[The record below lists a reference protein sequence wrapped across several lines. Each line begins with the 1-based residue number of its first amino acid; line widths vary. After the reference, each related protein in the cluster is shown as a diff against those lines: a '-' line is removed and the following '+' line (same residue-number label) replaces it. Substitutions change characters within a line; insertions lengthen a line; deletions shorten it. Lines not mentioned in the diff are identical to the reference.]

1 VNEKL
6 YGVPLATSLLL
17 HGLVLFL
24 AAALIRHGNQSR
36 QDFLPVS
43 LVELAPTQ
51 EKDTAA
57 PADKPVVTREV
68 KGKETKP
75 AVKNPPVD
83 RKILP
88 AVKDEANKA
97 AESKSNQPSVTDIP
111 AIASKPRLEGGGS
124 EAGTVNTIGKSDV
137 AVLPGPG
144 NSGGSGGTAIAGLGR
159 GSGAPGLPAQSAPLH
174 TNREAKPIQTARP
187 TYPPMALRIGMES
200 DVMMT
205 IIVDSEG
212 HVTKAEI
219 LKNGGAGFDDEAL
232 KAVKQSR
239 FEPAQL
245 DGQAV
250 AAEFTFIYRFRLQR

>member
-24 AAALIRHGNQSR
+24 AAALVRHGNLPR

-43 LVELAPTQ
+43 LVEVAPAQ
-51 EKDTAA
+51 EMKPTA
-57 PADKPVVTREV
+57 PADKPVVTKEV
-68 KGKETKP
+68 KSKEAKSAIKYSTIDRQVVPAVRDEDNKAPETK
-75 AVKNPPVD
+75 
-83 RKILP
+83 
-88 AVKDEANKA
+88 
-97 AESKSNQPSVTDIP
+97 SNHPSVSDT
-111 AIASKPRLEGGGS
+111 AVIASKPRVEGGGS
-124 EAGTVNTIGKSDV
+124 EAGVASSSGKSDV

-144 NSGGSGGTAIAGLGR
+144 NSGGTGGTAIAGLGR
-159 GSGAPGLPAQSAPLH
+159 GSGAPGLPAQAAPLR
-174 TNREAKPIQTARP
+174 TNREAKAIQTARP
-187 TYPPMALRIGMES
+187 AYPPMALRMGMES
-200 DVMMT
+200 DVMMK

-219 LKNGGAGFDDEAL
+219 LKSGGAGFDDEAL
-232 KAVKQSR
+232 KAVRLSR